1 MFEGKVKRF
10 SVFTKLNNNRTY
22 WLLLDS
28 FIRPPFANIIGIE
41 FIILIKLH
49 LSYLLCVLTLQCCYI
64 NRNFVHLI
72 RWVVQMVNYVNFLIF
87 FTAETVM
94 ADPRIK
100 TLKIKT
106 GVVKRLTKEKLMY
119 IKETEQ
125 QREKVEK
132 LKASGK

>member
-1 MFEGKVKRF
+1 
-10 SVFTKLNNNRTY
+10 
-22 WLLLDS
+22 
-28 FIRPPFANIIGIE
+28 
-41 FIILIKLH
+41 
-49 LSYLLCVLTLQCCYI
+49 
-64 NRNFVHLI
+64 
-72 RWVVQMVNYVNFLIF
+72 
-87 FTAETVM
+87 M

-132 LKASGK
+132 LKLSGKFYNNNYFFE

>member
-1 MFEGKVKRF
+1 
-10 SVFTKLNNNRTY
+10 
-22 WLLLDS
+22 
-28 FIRPPFANIIGIE
+28 
-41 FIILIKLH
+41 
-49 LSYLLCVLTLQCCYI
+49 
-64 NRNFVHLI
+64 
-72 RWVVQMVNYVNFLIF
+72 
-87 FTAETVM
+87 M

-132 LKASGK
+132 LKASGKLNFVIFLMVTIIYH

>member
-1 MFEGKVKRF
+1 
-10 SVFTKLNNNRTY
+10 
-22 WLLLDS
+22 
-28 FIRPPFANIIGIE
+28 
-41 FIILIKLH
+41 
-49 LSYLLCVLTLQCCYI
+49 
-64 NRNFVHLI
+64 
-72 RWVVQMVNYVNFLIF
+72 
-87 FTAETVM
+87 M

-132 LKASGK
+132 LKTSGIDESTIKKQEEVLRESQMMIPDTQRRLKAAYEDLKSIIADCEELNKEEDFLNAIKFLADAEKEI